1 MVHRYARELAR
12 LLRDKNYSDNRIF
25 HYCSSDKADK
35 MVNGAFLM
43 GCFMIIVLKMSAE
56 DAYNAFGDYR
66 PLFKHYRDASKGEC
80 LYQCTLLQCLQGL
93 EFAIK
98 TGWYD
103 FRTFNVKEYEHY
115 ERVENG
121 DLNWIIPGR
130 FMAFM
135 GPVEKRDAVQRFGH
149 HPSKY
154 CEIFRKFGVSRVIRL
169 NEEKYNKR
177 LFEDNGIKHND
188 LFFIDGST
196 PPDHIVTDFMKICD
210 QHFAK
215 PDAGAIAIHCKAG
228 LGRTGTLIGLWAMK
242 TFQISAETFIGW
254 VRIARPGS
262 ILGPQQFYLPKME
275 KNYIKGQQSELKSKM
290 MAEKLESSP
299 VDKKKA

>member
-1 MVHRYARELAR
+1 
-12 LLRDKNYSDNRIF
+12 
-25 HYCSSDKADK
+25 

-43 GCFMIIVLKMSAE
+43 GAFMIIILKFTAE
-56 DAYNAFGDYR
+56 EAYAKFSGYQQ
-66 PLFKHYRDASKGEC
+66 LFKNYRDASKGDC

-98 TGWYD
+98 HKWYD

-135 GPVEKRDAVQRFGH
+135 GPIEKRDANQRFGH
-149 HPSKY
+149 HPQKY
-154 CEIFRKFGVSRVIRL
+154 CDIFKKMGVNRVIRL

-177 LFEDNGIKHND
+177 FFLEEQIDHND

-196 PPDHIVTDFMKICD
+196 PPDHIVHDFMHIVD
-210 QHFAK
+210 AHFAQ
-215 PDAGAIAIHCKAG
+215 PNPGAIAIHCKAG

-242 TFQISAETFIGW
+242 TFKITAEAFIGW
-254 VRIARPGS
+254 IRIARPGS
-262 ILGPQQFYLPKME
+262 ILGP
-275 KNYIKGQQSELKSKM
+275 
-290 MAEKLESSP
+290 
-299 VDKKKA
+299 